1 MKNKLGEYRYLKE
14 HHSNGSVSY
23 WYFIGLDDC
32 SSEYTYDE
40 NGNELTY
47 KNSSGFSRE
56 STYDENGNELT
67 CRNSNGFSWE
77 STYSER
83 GNELTFKNSDGYSSE
98 STYDERGNKLTYKN
112 SDGYSWGCREDS
124 NEDTFKVSDEDLASK
139 TVETDAECWTST
151 TTTNQ
156 PFTYN

>member
-40 NGNELTY
+40 NGN
-47 KNSSGFSRE
+47 
-56 STYDENGNELT
+56 
-67 CRNSNGFSWE
+67 
-77 STYSER
+77 
-83 GNELTFKNSDGYSSE
+83 
-98 STYDERGNKLTYKN
+98 KLTYKN

-139 TVETDAECWTST
+139 TVETDVECWTST